1 MGWRCFVSK
10 SAGWNLTAKSP
21 PSTDLYGD
29 MGKDKKTKQAEK
41 KARVAEKANKKA
53 TQKEKKGKTKG
64 RHDESDVEDI
74 DLDAVLEE
82 YARQQ
87 AQFLK
92 VTEAVS
98 DPPSPRSSSTL
109 TGSPSNSN
117 ELFLFG
123 GELFDGAVAKF
134 YNDLYIYLV
143 DKDEWRAVTSPN
155 TPLPRSGHA
164 WCRGGNDGGIYLFG
178 GEFSSPKQ
186 GTFYH
191 YNDFWRLDPSSR
203 EWTRLESK
211 AKGPPARSGH
221 RMTYYKNY
229 ILLYGGF
236 QDTSQQTKYLSDL
249 WIYDCLNYVWHNP
262 VLPPHSQQPDAR
274 SSFSFL
280 PHESGAVIF
289 GGYSRV
295 KSTVMG
301 KQTRGGGQSQRT
313 VLKPMVHQDTWFLRV
328 TQLTSSTSSSCA
340 PAIRWERRKRPANAP
355 NPPRAGTTMAFHR
368 GRGILFGGVYD
379 VEESEEG
386 IDSEFF
392 DALFAWGTER
402 NRFFQLTLR
411 PPRVQN
417 KKQQTS
423 DRTGGRRDRGKAN
436 EDELLRNLAALE
448 AGECLA
454 SAHSIS
460 LTKVSDDAEPPA
472 KPTKEKIIA
481 MPHPRFNAQLAVQD
495 DVLYIYGGTFEKGD
509 REFTFDEMWAIDL
522 DKLDGVREI
531 FRREPGNWEG
541 SEDGE
546 SDDEDEDEDEDDRD
560 EEDDKEDGP
569 NLESEEPLAVIS
581 TDTPR
586 KARRKGKTMETPT
599 LATLNIP
606 TAESPEPI
614 NITET
619 TEPDPSLP
627 HPRPFEALREFYSR
641 TSTQWLSLLSKT
653 TTKEH
658 RTEAFRLAEETWWEC
673 REEIR
678 ALEDEQED
686 AGIGEV
692 VGIAERGG
700 GESGGRRR

>member
-1 MGWRCFVSK
+1 
-10 SAGWNLTAKSP
+10 
-21 PSTDLYGD
+21 
-29 MGKDKKTKQAEK
+29 MGKDKKAKQAEK
-41 KARVAEKANKKA
+41 KARVAEKAGKKA

-64 RHDESDVEDI
+64 RHADDESDAEDI
-74 DLDAVLEE
+74 DLDAVLQE

-87 AQFLK
+87 TQFLK
-92 VTEAVS
+92 VTETAS
-98 DPPSPRSSSTL
+98 GPPSPRSSSTL
-109 TGSPSNSN
+109 IGSPSHSS

-134 YNDLYIYLV
+134 YNDLYVYLI
-143 DKDEWRAVTSPN
+143 DKDEWRVVTSPN

-164 WCRGGNDGGIYLFG
+164 WCKGGNDGGIYLFG

-191 YNDFWRLDPSSR
+191 YNDFWRLDPGSR

-211 AKGPPARSGH
+211 GKGPPARSGH

-249 WIYDCLNYVWHNP
+249 WIYDCSNYVWHNP

-280 PHESGAVIF
+280 PHEAGAAIF

-295 KSTVMG
+295 KSAVAVG
-301 KQTRGGGQSQRT
+301 KQTRGGGQNQRT

-328 TQLTSSTSSSCA
+328 TQPTATTSSSSA
-340 PAIRWERRKRPANAP
+340 LTIRWERRKRPANSP
-355 NPPRAGTTMAFHR
+355 NPPRAGATMAFHR

-411 PPRVQN
+411 RPRAQN

-423 DRTGGRRDRGKAN
+423 DRTGGRRERGKAD

-448 AGECLA
+448 AGESLA
-454 SAHSIS
+454 NARSIS
-460 LTKVSDDAEPPA
+460 LSKNVEDGEPPA
-472 KPTKEKIIA
+472 KPFKEKVFE
-481 MPHPRFNAQLAVQD
+481 MPHARFNAQLAVQD

-531 FRREPGNWEG
+531 FRRELGNWEG
-541 SEDGE
+541 SDDEDSDGE
-546 SDDEDEDEDEDDRD
+546 GGDEDEDGEDEDG
-560 EEDDKEDGP
+560 EEGDP
-569 NLESEEPLAVIS
+569 NSELEELSAAAS
-581 TDTPR
+581 KDTPR
-586 KARRKGKTMETPT
+586 KARRKGKAVETSPIT
-599 LATLNIP
+599 TFATLTEP
-606 TAESPEPI
+606 SEPAEI
-614 NITET
+614 AET

-627 HPRPFEALREFYSR
+627 HPRPFESLRDFYAR
-641 TSTQWLSLLSKT
+641 TSAQWLSLLSKT
-653 TTKEH
+653 AAKEH
-658 RTEAFRLAEETWWEC
+658 RTEAFRLAEGTWWEC

-692 VGIAERGG
+692 VGITERGG
-700 GESGGRRR
+700 GEGGGRRR

>member
-1 MGWRCFVSK
+1 
-10 SAGWNLTAKSP
+10 
-21 PSTDLYGD
+21 
-29 MGKDKKTKQAEK
+29 
-41 KARVAEKANKKA
+41 
-53 TQKEKKGKTKG
+53 
-64 RHDESDVEDI
+64 
-74 DLDAVLEE
+74 
-82 YARQQ
+82 
-87 AQFLK
+87 
-92 VTEAVS
+92 
-98 DPPSPRSSSTL
+98 
-109 TGSPSNSN
+109 
-117 ELFLFG
+117 
-123 GELFDGAVAKF
+123 
-134 YNDLYIYLV
+134 
-143 DKDEWRAVTSPN
+143 
-155 TPLPRSGHA
+155 
-164 WCRGGNDGGIYLFG
+164 
-178 GEFSSPKQ
+178 
-186 GTFYH
+186 
-191 YNDFWRLDPSSR
+191 
-203 EWTRLESK
+203 
-211 AKGPPARSGH
+211 
-221 RMTYYKNY
+221 MTYYKVFMISPSISAQETNLTMQNY

-249 WIYDCLNYVWHNP
+249 WIYDCSNYVWHNP

-295 KSTVMG
+295 KSTVTG
-301 KQTRGGGQSQRT
+301 RQTRGGGQNQRT

-328 TQLTSSTSSSCA
+328 TQPTTVTSSSSA
-340 PAIRWERRKRPANAP
+340 PAIRWERRKRPANTP
-355 NPPRAGTTMAFHR
+355 NPPRAGATMAFHR

-411 PPRVQN
+411 RPRIQN
-417 KKQQTS
+417 KKQQTL
-423 DRTGGRRDRGKAN
+423 DRTGGKRERGKAD

-448 AGECLA
+448 AGGGLA
-454 SAHSIS
+454 NAHTIS
-460 LTKVSDDAEPPA
+460 LTKNPDDAEPLA
-472 KPTKEKIIA
+472 KPTKEKIFT

-546 SDDEDEDEDEDDRD
+546 SDEEDEDEDGDD
-560 EEDDKEDGP
+560 EGDDYKEDGP
-569 NLESEEPLAVIS
+569 NSKHEESLDLAPK
-581 TDTPR
+581 DTPR
-586 KARRKGKTMETPT
+586 KARRKGKAVETPALTT
-599 LATLNIP
+599 LSIP
-606 TAESPEPI
+606 TGTPEPI
-614 NITET
+614 EITET

-627 HPRPFEALREFYSR
+627 HPRPFENLREFYSR
-641 TSTQWLSLLSKT
+641 TSAQWLSLLSKT
-653 TTKEH
+653 TNKEH

-700 GESGGRRR
+700 GEGGGRRR